1 VEALGLN
8 GAAFCR
14 IVEAMHGEPNFVLL
28 ESSMPGGPRSR
39 YSFAS
44 WAPFALVRASRDRVA
59 YEHRGRATE
68 VGAAKVLDVVER
80 VANSYRLERPRA
92 GLPPLLGGAIGY
104 LGYEVGADFERVPQ
118 DAPDVTGAPRAVFG
132 FYHFVVAHDRETDR
146 VTLSYFE
153 PPDAMPVPSFDD
165 VMRTVAIAAAPRAIE
180 RPAFVPCGVAPRT
193 DFTKAEYTATIR
205 RIQEYIRA
213 GDVYQ
218 VNLTQRFSV
227 PMNGR
232 SGWGVYRR
240 LAQVNPAPFSAY
252 LSFEGVEV
260 LSSSPERFL
269 HVEGRRVETRPIKGT
284 APRGATVDLDR
295 ASAEWLLA
303 SSKNR
308 AELAMIID
316 LMRSDLGRV
325 CETGSITVD
334 RFPELES
341 YASVHQL
348 VATVRAR
355 LRRDRSI
362 YDLLRAAFPGG
373 SITGAPKI
381 RAMQIIDELERAR
394 RGVYTGSI
402 GYLGF
407 DGTAD
412 LNIAIRTIVVANGMA
427 HAHGGGG
434 IVIDS
439 DDETEYEESL
449 LKVRNLLRAL
459 GVERE
464 EQGARATARAT

>member
-1 VEALGLN
+1 
-8 GAAFCR
+8 
-14 IVEAMHGEPNFVLL
+14 
-28 ESSMPGGPRSR
+28 
-39 YSFAS
+39 
-44 WAPFALVRASRDRVA
+44 
-59 YEHRGRATE
+59 
-68 VGAAKVLDVVER
+68 
-80 VANSYRLERPRA
+80 
-92 GLPPLLGGAIGY
+92 
-104 LGYEVGADFERVPQ
+104 
-118 DAPDVTGAPRAVFG
+118 
-132 FYHFVVAHDRETDR
+132 
-146 VTLSYFE
+146 
-153 PPDAMPVPSFDD
+153 
-165 VMRTVAIAAAPRAIE
+165 
-180 RPAFVPCGVAPRT
+180 
-193 DFTKAEYTATIR
+193 
-205 RIQEYIRA
+205 
-213 GDVYQ
+213 
-218 VNLTQRFSV
+218 
-227 PMNGR
+227 
-232 SGWGVYRR
+232 
-240 LAQVNPAPFSAY
+240 VNPAPFSAY